1 MLDSFAGPAHH
12 RSTRSRSR
20 TARATLTTLLSVTVC
35 AGYFAGTAESAPPAA
50 PLQPAVL
57 IDVLDSP
64 LVRVH
69 GPETAIVILGYGLL
83 PDGSMRPE
91 LTDRLRAGYVQALL
105 APQSPV
111 IVTGGN
117 PRNGRTEAAAMSDW
131 LLRHGLP
138 AQRVHQEATA
148 GNTVENAERS
158 AALIHSLGAR
168 DAVVV
173 TSENHIARATR
184 IFLAAGV
191 PVTATLAPCQVPA
204 FATSFAP

>member
-1 MLDSFAGPAHH
+1 M
-12 RSTRSRSR
+12 
-20 TARATLTTLLSVTVC
+20 
-35 AGYFAGTAESAPPAA
+35 
-50 PLQPAVL
+50 
-57 IDVLDSP
+57 
-64 LVRVH
+64 
-69 GPETAIVILGYGLL
+69 
-83 PDGSMRPE
+83 
-91 LTDRLRAGYVQALL
+91 QALL
-105 APQSPV
+105 APRSPV

-117 PRNGRTEAAAMSDW
+117 PHNGRTEAAAMSDW

-148 GNTVENAERS
+148 VDTVQNAERS

-184 IFLAAGV
+184 VFRAAGV
-191 PVTATLAPCQVPA
+191 PVTATLTPGQIPA